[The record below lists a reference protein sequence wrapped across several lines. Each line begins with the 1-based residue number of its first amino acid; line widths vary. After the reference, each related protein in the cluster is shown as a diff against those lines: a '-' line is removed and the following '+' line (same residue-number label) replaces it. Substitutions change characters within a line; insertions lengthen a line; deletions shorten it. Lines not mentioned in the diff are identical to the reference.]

1 MLNDVLFLK
10 KRRIREAAAAPRNF
24 FYTCTCKRGE
34 NGRRSRRV
42 ADAHFAD
49 TKDRYA
55 VMLCLRGKLDA
66 GENAPDS
73 LFARHGGLT
82 VQILRALA
90 EAAVDD
96 LGAMI
101 RELDAHVDD
110 DELVPEVLGKAR
122 RAGEASC
129 EVDGLRERDRLR
141 RGAYALF
148 DNAVVRRQHI
158 DARFGKFVFD
168 LSGDTG
174 QLNGKVLQKPEAS
187 GGLCKLRL
195 PRAGL
200 FHCACVKARDPG
212 KVCL

>member
-1 MLNDVLFLK
+1 
-10 KRRIREAAAAPRNF
+10 
-24 FYTCTCKRGE
+24 
-34 NGRRSRRV
+34 
-42 ADAHFAD
+42 
-49 TKDRYA
+49 
-55 VMLCLRGKLDA
+55 
-66 GENAPDS
+66 
-73 LFARHGGLT
+73 
-82 VQILRALA
+82 
-90 EAAVDD
+90 
-96 LGAMI
+96 MI

-110 DELVPEVLGKAR
+110 DEFIAKVLGKAR

-141 RGAYALF
+141 RGAHALF

>member
-1 MLNDVLFLK
+1 
-10 KRRIREAAAAPRNF
+10 
-24 FYTCTCKRGE
+24 
-34 NGRRSRRV
+34 
-42 ADAHFAD
+42 
-49 TKDRYA
+49 
-55 VMLCLRGKLDA
+55 MLCLRGKLDA

-122 RAGEASC
+122 RAGKTSC
-129 EVDGLRERDRLR
+129 EIDRLRERDRLR
-141 RGAYALF
+141 RGAHALF
-148 DNAVVRRQHI
+148 DNAVVRGEHV
-158 DARFGKFVFD
+158 DARFGKFVLD
-168 LSGDTG
+168 AAGDTR
-174 QLNGKVLQKPEAS
+174 QLDGKFLQKPETS

-200 FHCACVKARDPG
+200 FHCTCVKARDPG
-212 KVCL
+212 KLRL

>member
-10 KRRIREAAAAPRNF
+10 KRRIREAAAAPRDF
-24 FYTCTCKRGE
+24 FDGSARERGE
-34 NGRRSRRV
+34 NGRGGRRV

-49 TKDRYA
+49 AKNRYA
-55 VMLCLRGKLDA
+55 VAPGLRGKLDA
-66 GENAPDS
+66 GKNAGNS
-73 LFARHGGLT
+73 LLARHGGLT

-122 RAGEASC
+122 RAGKTSC
-129 EVDGLRERDRLR
+129 EIDRLRERDRLR
-141 RGAYALF
+141 RGAHAF
-148 DNAVVRRQHI
+148 VHHAVVRGEHI

>member
-1 MLNDVLFLK
+1 MTCFFFAERFV
-10 KRRIREAAAAPRNF
+10 REAAAAPGNF

-42 ADAHFAD
+42 ADAHFTDA
-49 TKDRYA
+49 KNRYA
-55 VMLCLRGKLDA
+55 AQLRLRGKLDA
-66 GENAPDS
+66 GKNAGNS
-73 LFARHGGLT
+73 LLARHGGLT

-110 DELVPEVLGKAR
+110 DEFIAKVLGKAR

-141 RGAYALF
+141 RGAHALF

-174 QLNGKVLQKPEAS
+174 QLNGKLLQKPEAS

-212 KVCL
+212 KLRL